1 MQISDMLAQYNRSS
15 ATGATATAPQ
25 QGVQQLV
32 SAVREM
38 TVGNVFEGTV
48 NDIKNGT
55 VTLGL
60 ANGQTVQARIA
71 AGVQLAVGQAMFF
84 QVKSNDG
91 TTVEIR
97 PYTNGNL
104 NNPTLLKALDAAGI
118 PAEPRMI
125 DMVNSMMEEQM
136 SIGRESLMDMARSIS
151 AYPDADIKSLVL
163 MHKLDI
169 PMSEEFIQQ
178 FENYKSDQAAIT
190 SQFDD
195 VLESIGKLYQNENL
209 SETEALE
216 LGSRIYQVLK
226 QEGSLDASAIVK
238 EGVQKGSWSPVE
250 LQEGAILEG
259 TSELAATEITG
270 KELAETETIEETL
283 DGVAVNSGEE
293 AASEENA
300 AQVSEEKTSSD
311 AQGVQYYARGSVGA
325 LFTEGQMKDF
335 SNLLK
340 EFPQLAGSKLFTAEG
355 NLNGNL
361 STGAFLKELH
371 QALDEIMGL
380 TGGSAKKLFSGK
392 EYQKVLEYEVKRQWT
407 LKPEEVK
414 GDAVKHLYEKME
426 NQMQKMQEL
435 VQESGQSN
443 TSLAKAVSNLQGNIE
458 FMNQINNAY
467 HYVQIPLRMSNQNA
481 HGDLFVYTNK
491 SGVDRP
497 DGELSAFLHLDMD
510 NLGATDVS
518 VRMKDRKVHTNF
530 YLEDEKSYDLIEEHM
545 AELMQRLQ
553 EKGYSCTVQV
563 ENQFRKKNLVEDFMQ
578 QEHPSAGILHRY
590 SFDMRA

>member
-1 MQISDMLAQYNRSS
+1 
-15 ATGATATAPQ
+15 
-25 QGVQQLV
+25 
-32 SAVREM
+32 
-38 TVGNVFEGTV
+38 
-48 NDIKNGT
+48 
-55 VTLGL
+55 
-60 ANGQTVQARIA
+60 
-71 AGVQLAVGQAMFF
+71 
-84 QVKSNDG
+84 
-91 TTVEIR
+91 
-97 PYTNGNL
+97 
-104 NNPTLLKALDAAGI
+104 
-118 PAEPRMI
+118 
-125 DMVNSMMEEQM
+125 
-136 SIGRESLMDMARSIS
+136 
-151 AYPDADIKSLVL
+151 
-163 MHKLDI
+163 
-169 PMSEEFIQQ
+169 
-178 FENYKSDQAAIT
+178 
-190 SQFDD
+190 
-195 VLESIGKLYQNENL
+195 
-209 SETEALE
+209 
-216 LGSRIYQVLK
+216 
-226 QEGSLDASAIVK
+226 
-238 EGVQKGSWSPVE
+238 
-250 LQEGAILEG
+250 
-259 TSELAATEITG
+259 
-270 KELAETETIEETL
+270 
-283 DGVAVNSGEE
+283 
-293 AASEENA
+293 
-300 AQVSEEKTSSD
+300 
-311 AQGVQYYARGSVGA
+311 
-325 LFTEGQMKDF
+325 MKDF

-340 EFPQLAGSKLFTAEG
+340 EFPQLAGSKLFTTEG
-355 NLNGNL
+355 TLNGNL

-380 TGGSAKKLFSGK
+380 TGGSAKKLFSSK
-392 EYQKVLEYEVKRQWT
+392 EYQKVLEYEVKQQWT
-407 LKPEEVK
+407 LKPEEIK

-563 ENQFRKKNLVEDFMQ
+563 ENQSGKKNLVEDFMQ

>member
-250 LQEGAILEG
+250 LQEGAIQEG

-270 KELAETETIEETL
+270 TKLAEAETIEETL

-300 AQVSEEKTSSD
+300 AQVSEEKASSD

-392 EYQKVLEYEVKRQWT
+392 EYQKVLEYEVKQQWT
-407 LKPEEVK
+407 LKPEEIK

>member
-169 PMSEEFIQQ
+169 PMSEEFIRQ

-190 SQFDD
+190 SQFED

-209 SETEALE
+209 SETETLE

-270 KELAETETIEETL
+270 TELAEAETIEEAL

-392 EYQKVLEYEVKRQWT
+392 EYQKVLEYEVKQQWT
-407 LKPEEVK
+407 LKPEEIK

>member
-169 PMSEEFIQQ
+169 PMSEEFIRQ

-226 QEGSLDASAIVK
+226 QDGSLDMSVIVK

-270 KELAETETIEETL
+270 TELAEAETIEETL

-293 AASEENA
+293 AALEENA

-392 EYQKVLEYEVKRQWT
+392 EYQKVLEYEVKQQWT
-407 LKPEEVK
+407 LKPEEIK

>member
-15 ATGATATAPQ
+15 ATGATATVPQ

-226 QEGSLDASAIVK
+226 QDGSLDASAIVK
-238 EGVQKGSWSPVE
+238 EGAQKGSWSPVE

-270 KELAETETIEETL
+270 TELAEAETIEETL

-293 AASEENA
+293 VASEENA

-392 EYQKVLEYEVKRQWT
+392 EYQKVLEYEVKQQWT
-407 LKPEEVK
+407 LKPEEIK

-426 NQMQKMQEL
+426 KQMQKMQEL

>member
-250 LQEGAILEG
+250 LQEGAIL
-259 TSELAATEITG
+259 
-270 KELAETETIEETL
+270 

-392 EYQKVLEYEVKRQWT
+392 EYQKVLEYEVKQQWT
-407 LKPEEVK
+407 LKPEEIK

-426 NQMQKMQEL
+426 KQMQKMQEL

-563 ENQFRKKNLVEDFMQ
+563 ENQSGKKNLVEDFMQ

>member
-71 AGVQLAVGQAMFF
+71 AGVLLAVGQAMFF

-270 KELAETETIEETL
+270 TELAEAETIEETL

-392 EYQKVLEYEVKRQWT
+392 EYQKVLEYEVKQQWT
-407 LKPEEVK
+407 LKPEEIK